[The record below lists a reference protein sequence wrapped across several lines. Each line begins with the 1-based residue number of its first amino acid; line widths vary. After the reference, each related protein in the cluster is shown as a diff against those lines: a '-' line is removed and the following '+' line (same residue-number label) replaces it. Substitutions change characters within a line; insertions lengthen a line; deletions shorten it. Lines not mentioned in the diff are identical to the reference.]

1 VGVLLR
7 GGLEGTLPLQCSLDF
22 DRRYGRMLLYDAM
35 RAYHHRSAVEKV
47 RLQLLADLGHT
58 LRRPAADYLRD
69 GIHELRAKAN
79 RVQYRMPALYL
90 SLGGQ
95 AIEPIQKR
103 CASILI
109 LKKDD
114 RHRWCPNLRSLANLL
129 NYNNMDCVYP
139 RPHWRSRLAF
149 LR

>member
-1 VGVLLR
+1 VTIVFFQDEDGR
-7 GGLEGTLPLQCSLDF
+7 APFLDWF
-22 DRRYGRMLLYDAM
+22 DRLPTQAKVQC
-35 RAYHHRSAVEKV
+35 RA
-47 RLQLLADLGHT
+47 RLQLLADQGHM

-129 NYNNMDCVYP
+129 NYNNIALRLS
-139 RPHWRSRLAF
+139 RPHRHSRLAF
-149 LR
+149 PR